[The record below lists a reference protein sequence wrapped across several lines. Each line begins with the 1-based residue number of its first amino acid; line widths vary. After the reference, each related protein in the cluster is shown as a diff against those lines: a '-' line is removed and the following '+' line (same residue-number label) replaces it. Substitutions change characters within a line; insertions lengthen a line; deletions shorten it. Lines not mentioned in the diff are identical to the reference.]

1 MNDFFLINNETLPYD
16 FLDHKIEI
24 KQIQV
29 KNLNRFAQFA
39 DPFKRLED
47 PSVEAI
53 KPLIKDQ
60 ILNIMGL
67 CSLVTT
73 LKPSIFIENLG
84 QSNALTELIIKIIQV
99 NEAYFKNEK
108 AKTRKKDNS
117 NKSSWFDSF
126 QLLVSTGHR
135 TDEILEMSY
144 GAFTEYLKAAQ
155 RSDSQRLKLNSI
167 AIRSAQHANQNDFK
181 KFLSGLDG

>member
-1 MNDFFLINNETLPYD
+1 MNDFFLLNNETLPHF
-16 FLDHKIEI
+16 FLDHQVEI

-39 DPFKRLED
+39 DPFKTLENH
-47 PSVEAI
+47 SVEAI
-53 KPLIKDQ
+53 TPLIEDQ

-73 LKPSIFIENLG
+73 LKPNILIENLG
-84 QSNALTELIIKIIQV
+84 QSTAITELIIKIIQV

-117 NKSSWFDSF
+117 KKSSWFDSF
-126 QLLVSTGHR
+126 QLLISTGHR
-135 TDEILEMSY
+135 TEEILEMSY

-155 RSDSQRLKLNSI
+155 RYDSQRLKFNSI
-167 AIRSAQHANQNDFK
+167 AIRAAQHANQIDFK
-181 KFLSGLDG
+181 KFVSGLDG